1 MDLSSLTDKYRSKL
15 KVLKHEKDILEKQY
29 EQTLIDYIYS
39 EAFEP
44 TIIKDMSES
53 LFLFTCYLC
62 NNYENLIAHEDDYT
76 KEIIWDK
83 NKVEEL
89 FKPYGKAIDRLMG
102 YLDIQIIDEGMSFS
116 DFFEILITDET
127 IGNYQYLVE
136 LRLEPTN
143 DYHCRDAYL
152 ITNLGLKVINAY
164 KQVIEKHL
172 DKIMLNTLSH
182 DYEVIGC
189 MQLDTDFAAYMEEK
203 YSFDL
208 SDMDYDTYKE
218 KLPEK
223 FKQPDHNLW
232 TIYLEFLE
240 NLS

>member
-1 MDLSSLTDKYRSKL
+1 MSSLTEKYRSKL

-62 NNYENLIAHEDDYT
+62 SGNYGSLIAHEDDYT
-76 KEIIWDK
+76 REIIWDK

-102 YLDIQIIDEGMSFS
+102 HLDMQISDQGMSFS
-116 DFFEILITDET
+116 DFFEIFITDET
-127 IGNYQYLVE
+127 IGNHQCLVE
-136 LRLEPTN
+136 LRLEFTDN
-143 DYHCRDAYL
+143 YRCRDEYL

-164 KQVIEKHL
+164 KQVVEKHL

-189 MQLDTDFAAYMEEK
+189 MQLDTDFAVYMEEK

-223 FKQPDHNLW
+223 FKQSDHNLW

>member
-1 MDLSSLTDKYRSKL
+1 MSSLTEKYRSKL

-62 NNYENLIAHEDDYT
+62 SGNYGSLIAHEDDYT
-76 KEIIWDK
+76 REIIWDK

-102 YLDIQIIDEGMSFS
+102 HLDMQISDQGMSFS
-116 DFFEILITDET
+116 DFFEIFITDET
-127 IGNYQYLVE
+127 IGNHQCLVE
-136 LRLEPTN
+136 FRLEYTD
-143 DYHCRDAYL
+143 DYHCRDEYL

-164 KQVIEKHL
+164 KQVVEKHL

-189 MQLDTDFAAYMEEK
+189 MQLDIGFAAYMEEK

-223 FKQPDHNLW
+223 FKQSDHNLW